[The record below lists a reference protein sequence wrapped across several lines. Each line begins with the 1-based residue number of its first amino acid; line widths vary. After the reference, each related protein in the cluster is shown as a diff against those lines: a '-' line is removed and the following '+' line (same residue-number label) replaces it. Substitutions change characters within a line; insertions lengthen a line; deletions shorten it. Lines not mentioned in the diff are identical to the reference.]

1 MRQSMNQEHA
11 KSVPEPSGQNGKER
25 LLPGFGLPKSALL
38 PDFSRVETGGDGLFR
53 TGEDGVLDIL
63 TPKDRKTDFIIYEH
77 KTLCYVKSAMG
88 HPAIYPL
95 PEADFE
101 GPAEAVLMD
110 LDGTSVHSEAFWMW
124 IIEQSMAR
132 LMGDSF
138 FRLEPEDEP
147 HVSGHS
153 VSEHLQYCIDK
164 YCPGASVEEARKHY
178 FAVTRHEMNEIMAG
192 RGKEGA
198 FTPAPGLKEFLL
210 ALKDHG
216 IRIGLVTSGLYE
228 KAWPE
233 VLSAFRTL
241 GLGDP
246 LKLYDAVITAGQA
259 IRQGQAGTLGELAP
273 KPHPW
278 LYAETARVGL
288 GLGPASRHRVIGI
301 EDSSAGIL
309 SIRLAGFPALGIAGG
324 NIVQS
329 GVAPLMKKQ
338 YDSLTGMLPFI
349 LGTS

>member
-1 MRQSMNQEHA
+1 MGTFAEYSA
-11 KSVPEPSGQNGKER
+11 PSGA
-25 LLPGFGLPKSALL
+25 LLPGFGLSLGELL
-38 PDFSRVETGGDGLFR
+38 KDGDMTECETGGEGLFR
-53 TGEDGVLDIL
+53 AGADGVLHVL
-63 TPKDRKTDFIIYEH
+63 TPRDRKADFIVYRD

-95 PEADFE
+95 PEADFQ

-110 LDGTSVHSEAFWMW
+110 LDGTSVHSEAFWIW
-124 IIEQSMAR
+124 IIERSMGL
-132 LMGDSF
+132 LMENYS

-153 VSEHLQYCIDK
+153 VSEHLQYCIGK
-164 YCPGASVEEARKHY
+164 YCPERSVEEARRHY
-178 FAVTRHEMNEIMAG
+178 FAVTEYEMKEILEG

-210 ALKDHG
+210 ELKSRG

-241 GLGDP
+241 KLGDP
-246 LKLYDAVITAGQA
+246 LELYDAVITAGQA
-259 IRQGQAGTLGELAP
+259 LRKGQAGTLGELAP

-278 LYAETARVGL
+278 LYAEAARVGL
-288 GLGPASRHRVIGI
+288 GLGPESRRRIIGI
-301 EDSSAGIL
+301 EDSSAGVL
-309 SIRLAGFPALGIAGG
+309 SIRLAGYAAFGIGGG
-324 NIVQS
+324 NIAAS
-329 GVAPLMKKQ
+329 GAQPLVKKQ
-338 YDSLTGMLPFI
+338 FGSLMEMLPAI
-349 LGTS
+349 LGAGG

>member
-1 MRQSMNQEHA
+1 MGSFMNGSPNAQA
-11 KSVPEPSGQNGKER
+11 
-25 LLPGFGLPKSALL
+25 LLPGFGRSLPELVRDGSM
-38 PDFSRVETGGDGLFR
+38 SECETGGEGIFR
-53 TGEDGVLDIL
+53 AGEDGVMHIL
-63 TPKDRKTDFIIYEH
+63 TPRDRKADFVVYRD

-95 PEADFE
+95 PDARFE

-110 LDGTSVHSEAFWMW
+110 LDGTSVHSEAFWIW
-124 IIEQSMAR
+124 IIERSIG
-132 LMGDSF
+132 LLTDNPG

-153 VSEHLQYCIDK
+153 VSEHLQYCIGK
-164 YCPGASVEEARKHY
+164 YCPERSVEEARQHY
-178 FAVTRHEMNEIMAG
+178 FAVTEYEMNEILKG

-210 ALKDHG
+210 ELKSRG

-241 GLGDP
+241 QLGDP
-246 LKLYDAVITAGQA
+246 LELYDAVITAGQA
-259 IRQGQAGTLGELAP
+259 IRKGQAGTLGELAP

-278 LYAETARVGL
+278 LYAEAARVGL
-288 GLGPASRHRVIGI
+288 GLGPESRRRVIGI
-301 EDSSAGIL
+301 EDSSAGVL
-309 SIRLAGFPALGIAGG
+309 SIRLAGYAAFGIGGG
-324 NIVQS
+324 NIAASGAQPLVQ
-329 GVAPLMKKQ
+329 KQ
-338 YDSLTGMLPFI
+338 FGSLLEMLPAI
-349 LGTS
+349 LGADG